1 MLHDTQNEKDQR
13 GLSIDQVGVKKV
25 TCPIVVLDKK
35 NKKQSTIATINMYVN
50 LPHDFRGTHMS
61 RFIEV
66 LENHRGQ
73 ISLDTVENI
82 LIEMKKKLKAESSYI
97 EIGFPYFIEKHAPV
111 SRAKSLMEYH
121 CKFIGEHNSKFEFL
135 VQVDIPVTTLC
146 PCSKA
151 ISTRGAHNQRGVVT
165 LKVKTKK
172 LIWIEDLVKIVEH
185 CASSPLYMLLKRT
198 DERFVTEHAYDH
210 PAFVED
216 VVREVAVRLS
226 QDRAI
231 KWFSVEAENFE
242 SIHNHNAY
250 AMIKKNDKARF
261 SLKNIRKA

>member
-1 MLHDTQNEKDQR
+1 MLHDTQSEKDKR
-13 GLSIDQVGVKKV
+13 GVPIDQVGVKKV
-25 TCPIVVLDKK
+25 SYPITVLDKK
-35 NKKQSTIATINMYVN
+35 NKKQSTIALFNMYVN

-73 ISLDTVENI
+73 ISLHTIEDI
-82 LIEMKKKLKAESSYI
+82 LVEMKKKLKAESSYI
-97 EIGFPYFIEKHAPV
+97 EIEFPYFIEKHAPV
-111 SRAKSLMEYH
+111 SHAKSLMEYR
-121 CKFIGEHNSKFEFL
+121 CKFIGEHNAKL
-135 VQVDIPVTTLC
+135 DLMLQLDIPVTTLC

-151 ISTRGAHNQRGVVT
+151 ISTRGAHNQRGIVT
-165 LKVKTKK
+165 LKVKMKK

-185 CASSPLYMLLKRT
+185 CASSPLYTLLKRP
-198 DERFVTEHAYDH
+198 DERFVTEYAYDH

-216 VVREVAVRLS
+216 VVREVSVKLKKIKE
-226 QDRAI
+226 I

-250 AMIKKNDKARF
+250 ALIQSANGRKEKK
-261 SLKNIRKA
+261 